1 MKKSLL
7 ILTLITISL
16 NSFATGEMNIGL
28 TMGGTGN
35 YSKYSGGM
43 TDASAL
49 FTNNI
54 FASGWIGVEFRK
66 MFSEHWSFKTGFNFS
81 EFGFSYLLAKDYNL
95 LKPEDQFIEL
105 RTGTCISQ
113 IPIMVIYQSKL
124 NCKNWRFI
132 AGGGVAFNVIDNKW
146 ISNSTET
153 NEEEGVSQTNK
164 AELTINASAQ
174 KTANGSFTWMFGFE
188 KVFKR
193 GNMLSFTWSGN
204 QGFSTIA
211 TSKVDYKVDGKDYTH
226 SFTNNGSWF
235 GFGITYYFLPI
246 GWKKMNKGNMIEG
259 KF

>member
-95 LKPEDQFIEL
+95 LKSEDQFIEL
-105 RTGTCISQ
+105 DGDILGFR
-113 IPIMVIYQSKL
+113 MK
-124 NCKNWRFI
+124 
-132 AGGGVAFNVIDNKW
+132 
-146 ISNSTET
+146 TEGRKPKHKFAS
-153 NEEEGVSQTNK
+153 EDLIGSVPLGEGP
-164 AELTINASAQ
+164 
-174 KTANGSFTWMFGFE
+174 
-188 KVFKR
+188 
-193 GNMLSFTWSGN
+193 
-204 QGFSTIA
+204 
-211 TSKVDYKVDGKDYTH
+211 Y
-226 SFTNNGSWF
+226 TNNRVREVMRSR
-235 GFGITYYFLPI
+235 LLA
-246 GWKKMNKGNMIEG
+246 KREKNR
-259 KF
+259 